1 MMNNDNDFKSRVCP
15 RCGTPARNDDVF
27 CGECGTNL
35 ENPAMPPE
43 YPNAVQTSNTV
54 PLSAL
59 DFLLMLLL
67 FSIPLVG
74 LILMLVWSFSG
85 AVNINRRNFSRA
97 FLIYYAAILLASV
110 LCVFL
115 FYSIFSAYTGF

>member
-1 MMNNDNDFKSRVCP
+1 MNNDNDSKSRVCP
-15 RCGTPARNDDVF
+15 RCSAPVGDNDVF

-35 ENPAMPPE
+35 KNPAMPPA
-43 YPNAVQTSNTV
+43 YPTAAQTESTA
-54 PLSAL
+54 PLSAI
-59 DFLLMLLL
+59 DYLLMLLL

-85 AVNINRRNFSRA
+85 TVNINRRNFSRA
-97 FLIYYAAILLASV
+97 FLIYYAAILLASI

-115 FYSIFSAYTGF
+115 FYSIFSAHMGF